1 MNLDDTIRAMA
12 ALGQSKGQV
21 REALGISRSK
31 FTLIIK
37 MLPDINWQQ
46 TPEERA
52 ARIAGSRKGIA
63 TRRAQHLR
71 TVNGVTG
78 SIDELCER
86 FGQCSAVHAR
96 RRIRQ
101 GWPPAEAITTPAL
114 GRWAKVAA

>member
-21 REALGISRSK
+21 REALDIPRNK
-31 FTLIIK
+31 FTEIVKL
-37 MLPDINWQQ
+37 MPDVKWQQ
-46 TPEERA
+46 TDEERA
-52 ARIAGSRKGIA
+52 ARIAGSKKGNA

-101 GWPPAEAITTPAL
+101 GMSPAEAITTPAP

>member
-21 REALGISRSK
+21 REALGIPRNK
-31 FTLIIK
+31 FTEIAK
-37 MLPDINWQQ
+37 MLPDIHWQQ

-52 ARIAGSRKGIA
+52 ARIAGAKKGIA
-63 TRRAQHLR
+63 TRRAKHLR

-78 SIDELCER
+78 SIEELCER
-86 FGQCSAVHAR
+86 FGQCSAGHAR

-101 GWPPAEAITTPAL
+101 GMSPAEAITTPAP
-114 GRWAKVAA
+114 GRWKKAA